1 MDGHLPHSSLSKS
14 SVGHE
19 SRDADIRPILL
30 TGFGLALCVVVV
42 GLIVYGTFR
51 YLATHPATSVQPNPM
66 AVFDSQIP
74 PAPRIE
80 EHPAIEIQQLLA
92 EEEQT
97 LSTYGWMDKNK
108 GVVRI
113 PIDRAMELQLRR
125 GFPTRKEPVQ
135 K

>member
-1 MDGHLPHSSLSKS
+1 LSKS
-14 SVGHE
+14 PVGHE
-19 SRDADIRPILL
+19 QRDADIRPIVL
-30 TGFGLALCVVVV
+30 TGIGLAVTVALV
-42 GLIVYGTFR
+42 GLVVYGTFQ
-51 YLATHPATSVQPNPM
+51 YLATHPATGVDSNPM

-80 EHPAIEIQQLLA
+80 EHPAIEIQQLHA
-92 EEEQT
+92 QEEQT
-97 LSTYGWMDKNK
+97 LSTYGWVDRNK

-113 PIDRAMELQLRR
+113 PIDRALELQMER

>member
-1 MDGHLPHSSLSKS
+1 MEGPLPPISELKSSL
-14 SVGHE
+14 GHE

-42 GLIVYGTFR
+42 GLIVYGTFQ
-51 YLATHPATSVQPNPM
+51 YLATHPATSVDSNPM
-66 AVFDSQIP
+66 SVFDSQIP

-80 EHPAIEIQQLLA
+80 EYPAIEIQQLRA
-92 EEEQT
+92 QEEQT
-97 LSTYGWMDKNK
+97 LSTYGWIDKKK

-113 PIDRAMELQLRR
+113 PLDRAMQLQVER
-125 GFPTRKEPVQ
+125 GFPTRKEQVQ